1 MLSQMIV
8 VVDGAAGS
16 VALDG
21 ASNLRGLSV
30 ELRSCSPAD
39 ADRLLGDLGRLDGGH
54 VWLTIERLRA
64 LSPLAGDP
72 AWAAGFDGAMT
83 YAGTQGW
90 IDDTGSRVRA
100 HLASPA

>member
-1 MLSQMIV
+1 MW
-8 VVDGAAGS
+8 
-16 VALDG
+16 LDI
-21 ASNLRGLSV
+21 
-30 ELRSCSPAD
+30 D
-39 ADRLLGDLGRLDGGH
+39 
-54 VWLTIERLRA
+54 RLRA

-100 HLASPA
+100 HLAAPT